1 MAIFAGF
8 ATPAQARVLAHARL
22 GGALY
27 FRRPAS
33 AGRLAGVAAEPVPR
47 GHGYQQPHRSHMD
60 THLVISAIG
69 HNRPGLIDE
78 LSRAILDCG
87 CNIGDSRMAVLG
99 SELAIMMAL
108 SGHWNAIAKL
118 EGQLAKLEESLDIR
132 IISKRSDPRAGTENL
147 IPYGIE
153 VVSIDHPGIVY
164 EVANFFS
171 RRGINVEDLYTSCYP
186 APHTGAS
193 MFALHMT
200 IGIPSDAAIASVRGD
215 FMDFCDDLNL
225 DAMMAPVK

>member
-1 MAIFAGF
+1 
-8 ATPAQARVLAHARL
+8 
-22 GGALY
+22 
-27 FRRPAS
+27 
-33 AGRLAGVAAEPVPR
+33 
-47 GHGYQQPHRSHMD
+47 MD
-60 THLVISAIG
+60 THLVISAVG
-69 HNRPGLIDE
+69 RDRPGLIDD

-118 EGQLAKLEESLDIR
+118 ENQLPKLEENLDIK
-132 IISKRSDPRAGTENL
+132 IISKRSEPRTGTENL
-147 IPYGIE
+147 IPYGVE

-164 EVANFFS
+164 EVTNFFS
-171 RRGINVEDLYTSCYP
+171 RRGINVEDLYTSSYP
-186 APHTGAS
+186 APHTGAA

-200 IGIPSDAAIASVRGD
+200 IGVPADTAIASVRGD

>member
-1 MAIFAGF
+1 
-8 ATPAQARVLAHARL
+8 
-22 GGALY
+22 
-27 FRRPAS
+27 
-33 AGRLAGVAAEPVPR
+33 
-47 GHGYQQPHRSHMD
+47 
-60 THLVISAIG
+60 
-69 HNRPGLIDE
+69 
-78 LSRAILDCG
+78 
-87 CNIGDSRMAVLG
+87 
-99 SELAIMMAL
+99 
-108 SGHWNAIAKL
+108 
-118 EGQLAKLEESLDIR
+118 
-132 IISKRSDPRAGTENL
+132 
-147 IPYGIE
+147 

-200 IGIPSDAAIASVRGD
+200 IGIPADAAIASVRGD

>member
-1 MAIFAGF
+1 
-8 ATPAQARVLAHARL
+8 
-22 GGALY
+22 
-27 FRRPAS
+27 
-33 AGRLAGVAAEPVPR
+33 
-47 GHGYQQPHRSHMD
+47 MD
-60 THLVISAIG
+60 THLIISAIG
-69 HNRPGLIDE
+69 LNRAGLIDE

-87 CNIGDSRMAVLG
+87 CNMGDSRMAVLG
-99 SELAIMMAL
+99 SDLAIMMAL

-118 EGQLAKLEESLDIR
+118 ENLLPKLEESLDIK
-132 IISKRSDPRAGTENL
+132 IISKRSEPRAGTENL

-164 EVANFFS
+164 EVTNFFS

-186 APHTGAS
+186 APHTGAP

-200 IGIPSDAAIASVRGD
+200 IGIPADTAIASVRGD

>member
-1 MAIFAGF
+1 
-8 ATPAQARVLAHARL
+8 
-22 GGALY
+22 
-27 FRRPAS
+27 
-33 AGRLAGVAAEPVPR
+33 
-47 GHGYQQPHRSHMD
+47 MD
-60 THLVISAIG
+60 THLIISAIG
-69 HNRPGLIDE
+69 LNRPGLIDE

-99 SELAIMMAL
+99 NDLAIMMAL

-118 EGQLAKLEESLDIR
+118 ENLLPKLEESLDVKM
-132 IISKRSDPRAGTENL
+132 ISKRSEPRTGTENL

-164 EVANFFS
+164 EVTNFFS

-200 IGIPSDAAIASVRGD
+200 IGIPADAAIASVRGD

>member
-1 MAIFAGF
+1 
-8 ATPAQARVLAHARL
+8 
-22 GGALY
+22 
-27 FRRPAS
+27 
-33 AGRLAGVAAEPVPR
+33 
-47 GHGYQQPHRSHMD
+47 MD

-78 LSRAILDCG
+78 ISSAILDCG
-87 CNIGDSRMAVLG
+87 CSIGDSRMAVLG
-99 SELAIMMAL
+99 SELAMMMAL

-118 EGQLAKLEESLDIR
+118 ETLLPKLEESLDVKF
-132 IISKRSDPRAGTENL
+132 ISKRSEPRAGTENL

-164 EVANFFS
+164 EVSNFFS
-171 RRGINVEDLYTSCYP
+171 KRGINVEDLYTSCYP

-200 IGIPSDAAIASVRGD
+200 IGIPADAAIASVRGD

>member
-1 MAIFAGF
+1 
-8 ATPAQARVLAHARL
+8 
-22 GGALY
+22 
-27 FRRPAS
+27 
-33 AGRLAGVAAEPVPR
+33 
-47 GHGYQQPHRSHMD
+47 MD

-69 HNRPGLIDE
+69 PDRPGLIDE

-108 SGHWNAIAKL
+108 AGHWNAIAKFENL
-118 EGQLAKLEESLDIR
+118 LPKLEESLDVK
-132 IISKRSDPRAGTENL
+132 IISKRSEPRVGTENL
-147 IPYGIE
+147 IPYGVE

-164 EVANFFS
+164 EVTNFFS
-171 RRGINVEDLYTSCYP
+171 RRGINVEDLYTSSYP

-200 IGIPSDAAIASVRGD
+200 IGIPSDTAIASVRGD

>member
-1 MAIFAGF
+1 
-8 ATPAQARVLAHARL
+8 
-22 GGALY
+22 
-27 FRRPAS
+27 
-33 AGRLAGVAAEPVPR
+33 
-47 GHGYQQPHRSHMD
+47 MD

-69 HNRPGLIDE
+69 PNRPGLIEE
-78 LSRAILDCG
+78 LARAILDCG

-108 SGHWNAIAKL
+108 SGHWNAIAKFENL
-118 EGQLAKLEESLDIR
+118 LGKLEESLDVKVIG
-132 IISKRSDPRAGTENL
+132 KRSEPRVGTENL
-147 IPYGIE
+147 IPYGVE

-164 EVANFFS
+164 EVTNFFS
-171 RRGINVEDLYTSCYP
+171 RRGINVEDLYTSSYP

-200 IGIPSDAAIASVRGD
+200 IGIPSDTAIASVRGD